1 MKPNTFS
8 ADFKIQVVLEAV
20 SEHVTMTDLAQK
32 YELHPNRI
40 GAWKQEFLVHT
51 AEVFKPAGKQ
61 DQQKGNEA
69 QIEQLYRKIG
79 QLQIETD
86 FLKKMLS

>member
-1 MKPNTFS
+1 
-8 ADFKIQVVLEAV
+8 
-20 SEHVTMTDLAQK
+20 
-32 YELHPNRI
+32 
-40 GAWKQEFLVHT
+40 
-51 AEVFKPAGKQ
+51 VFKPAGKQ